1 MSPSASPHAVAAVL
15 PATASPPECW
25 VLDTNIVLDLW
36 VFADPQVQALRDLL
50 GLPVLSDAYSASTEV
65 TAGIASGAAH
75 ANVAPPSAMDTAAAA
90 VTDVVPLATD
100 SPRPRWLATRVM
112 RDELARVLTYPHLV
126 RRQPLAADTAEALL
140 AAYDAAVTWCEVAP
154 KARFVCTDADDQKFI
169 DLAVA
174 HRAALVSK
182 DKAVLRLKKRLATL
196 GVPVLRALPA
206 PLPMHIPT
214 TTPMPTSHP

>member
-1 MSPSASPHAVAAVL
+1 MLPGTAV
-15 PATASPPECW
+15 PPECW

-36 VFADPQVQALRDLL
+36 VFADPQVQPLRDVLA
-50 GLPVLSDAYSASTEV
+50 LPVLGEAGALGEPNAPALTLPVTTSAT
-65 TAGIASGAAH
+65 
-75 ANVAPPSAMDTAAAA
+75 
-90 VTDVVPLATD
+90 
-100 SPRPRWLATRVM
+100 RPRWLATRVM

-126 RRQPLAADTAEALL
+126 RRQPLAAHTAEAVL

-154 KARFVCTDADDQKFI
+154 RARFVCTDADDQKFI

-196 GVPVLRALPA
+196 GVPVLLAWPA
-206 PLPMHIPT
+206 NTRISTPT
-214 TTPMPTSHP
+214 PTPTPIHVPTSPS